1 MIVRFHARFSK
12 DIDKLKEIQLRN
24 ALEEL
29 IILLENVSTLHEI
42 PDVKKLK
49 GATNAYRIKLGSYRV
64 CFFYD
69 KGVISLA
76 RVLQRKDV
84 YKYFP

>member
-12 DIDKLKEIQLRN
+12 DIDKLKEIELRN
-24 ALEEL
+24 ALEAL
-29 IILLENVSTLHEI
+29 IISLENVRTLHEI
-42 PDVKKLK
+42 PNVKKLT
-49 GATNAYRIKLGSYRV
+49 GTPDAYRIKLGSYRV

-76 RVLQRKDV
+76 RVLPRKDV